1 MDGSEGTRTI
11 SVGHGYK
18 CGYTLIGLSGVEG
31 CTMRLKNTLN
41 RRVVVCDRLLKASC
55 VLISYAMGSG

>member
-1 MDGSEGTRTI
+1 MDGSEGTGTI

-41 RRVVVCDRLLKASC
+41 RRVVVCDRLQLCA
-55 VLISYAMGSG
+55 